1 MKGTKD
7 ERSPGVWRLRVF
19 IGRDPVT
26 GNPRQVTRTFR
37 GTKKQADT
45 ALAQFV
51 TEVANG
57 TVPVA
62 ASATLAKFLDRWLDH
77 IRPSRSPSTIRGY
90 RHKIERINAQ
100 LGGVRLDRLTA
111 QHLDR
116 AYRVWLD
123 EGLHPSSVHHLHRV
137 LSAALRQAVKWGLLA
152 SAPTARATP
161 PPRRHTPTEVPSPD
175 VVQRLITTAEE
186 RGQPVLAA
194 VIAVAATTGLRRGE
208 LAGLRWTDL
217 DLDLGAGRLY
227 VRRSLKN
234 DIDGGWVVGATKTH
248 QVRRIALDQFTLAV
262 LRPHRARVERW
273 ASDAG
278 VEVAEDGYV
287 FTLDPS
293 GRDPIKPD
301 GLSHSFAALCRKAG
315 VRGVTLHTL
324 RHFSASM
331 LIASGRDVRT
341 IAGRL
346 GHSDA
351 TTTLR
356 VYAHMVEG
364 RDQDA
369 ADYLGSLLAPAPS
382 ARTGARVKAAL
393 KAQAPSVEDWT
404 SAIVQIS

>member
-1 MKGTKD
+1 MRGTKD

-51 TEVANG
+51 TGVTNG
-57 TVPVA
+57 SVPLTG
-62 ASATLAKFLDRWLDH
+62 SATLADFLDQWLDH
-77 IRPSRSPSTIRGY
+77 IRPYRSPTTIKGY
-90 RHKIERINAQ
+90 RHKIERIDER
-100 LGGVRLDRLTA
+100 LGSVRLDKLTA

-116 AYRVWLD
+116 AYRAWLD

-152 SAPTARATP
+152 SAPTARASP
-161 PPRRHTPTEVPSPD
+161 PPRRHTPAEIPSPD
-175 VVQRLITTAEE
+175 VVQRLISAAEE

-194 VIAVAATTGLRRGE
+194 IIAVAATTGLRRGE
-208 LAGLRWTDL
+208 LAALRWTDI
-217 DLDLGAGRLY
+217 DLDAGRLH
-227 VRRSLKN
+227 VRQSLKN
-234 DIDGGWVVGATKTH
+234 DIDGGWVVGPTKTH
-248 QVRRIALDQFTLAV
+248 QIRRIALDQFTLSV
-262 LRPHRARVERW
+262 LGTHWSRVEQW
-273 ASDAG
+273 ASHAG
-278 VEVAEDGYV
+278 VDVADDGYA

-293 GRDPIKPD
+293 GREPSKPD
-301 GLSHSFAALCRKAG
+301 SLSHSFAALCRAAG
-315 VRGVTLHTL
+315 VRGVSLHTL

-369 ADYLGSLLAPAPS
+369 ADYLGGLLAPGLRAVP
-382 ARTGARVKAAL
+382 GAV
-393 KAQAPSVEDWT
+393 
-404 SAIVQIS
+404 

>member
-1 MKGTKD
+1 MRGTKE

-26 GNPRQVTRTFR
+26 GNPKQVTRTFR

-62 ASATLAKFLDRWLDH
+62 ASAPLGEFLDRWLEH
-77 IRPSRSPSTIRGY
+77 IRPNRSPTTIKGY
-90 RHKIERINAQ
+90 RHKIDRIKAQ

-116 AYRVWLD
+116 TYRVWLD

-137 LSAALRQAVKWGLLA
+137 LSAALRQAVKWGLL
-152 SAPTARATP
+152 STPPTARATP
-161 PPRRHTPTEVPSPD
+161 PPRRHTPAEIPSPE
-175 VVQRLITTAEE
+175 VVQRLIDKAEE

-194 VIAVAATTGLRRGE
+194 IVAVAATTGLRRGE
-208 LAGLRWTDL
+208 LAGVRWTDI
-217 DLDLGAGRLY
+217 DLDAGRLY
-227 VRRSLKN
+227 VRQSVKN
-234 DIDGGWVVGATKTH
+234 DVDGGWVVGPTKTH
-248 QVRRIALDQFTLAV
+248 QVRRIALDEFTLSV
-262 LRPHRARVERW
+262 LRTHRANVERW
-273 ASDAG
+273 SSDAG
-278 VEVAEDGYV
+278 VDVPDDGYA

-293 GRDPIKPD
+293 GREPIKPD
-301 GLSHSFAALCRKAG
+301 GLSHSFAALCRAAG
-315 VRGVTLHTL
+315 VRGVSLHTL

-369 ADYLGSLLAPAPS
+369 ADYLGSLLAAGRPAVP
-382 ARTGARVKAAL
+382 AIATNGAGAG
-393 KAQAPSVEDWT
+393 
-404 SAIVQIS
+404 

>member
-1 MKGTKD
+1 MQGTKD

-26 GNPRQVTRTFR
+26 GNPRQLTRTFR

-57 TVPVA
+57 TVPITP
-62 ASATLAKFLDRWLDH
+62 SATLAEFLDRWLDQ
-77 IRPSRSPSTIRGY
+77 IRPYRSPSTIKGY
-90 RHKIERINAQ
+90 RHKIERINKR

-111 QHLDR
+111 QQLNR
-116 AYRVWLD
+116 AYRGWLD

-137 LSAALRQAVKWGLLA
+137 LSAALRQAVKWGLLVTP
-152 SAPTARATP
+152 PTARATP
-161 PPRRHTPTEVPSPD
+161 PPRLHTPAEIPSPD
-175 VVQRLITTAEE
+175 VVQRLIITAEE
-186 RGQPVLAA
+186 RSQPVLAGI
-194 VIAVAATTGLRRGE
+194 VAVAATTGLRRGE
-208 LAGLRWTDL
+208 LAGLRWSDIDL
-217 DLDLGAGRLY
+217 EAGRMY
-227 VRRSLKN
+227 VRQSLKN
-234 DIDGGWVVGATKTH
+234 DIDGGWVVGPTKTH
-248 QVRRIALDQFTLAV
+248 QIRRIALDEFTLAV
-262 LRPHRARVERW
+262 LRRHRVRVEGW
-273 ASDAG
+273 ATDAG
-278 VEVAEDGYV
+278 VDVADDGYT

-293 GRDPIKPD
+293 GREPIKPD
-301 GLSHSFAALCRKAG
+301 GLSHSFAALCRAAG
-315 VRGVTLHTL
+315 VLGMSLHTL
-324 RHFSASM
+324 RHFTASM

-369 ADYLGSLLAPAPS
+369 ADYLGSLLAPGLPS
-382 ARTGARVKAAL
+382 
-393 KAQAPSVEDWT
+393 
-404 SAIVQIS
+404 ISTAVTTAVVCSDGSSPVD